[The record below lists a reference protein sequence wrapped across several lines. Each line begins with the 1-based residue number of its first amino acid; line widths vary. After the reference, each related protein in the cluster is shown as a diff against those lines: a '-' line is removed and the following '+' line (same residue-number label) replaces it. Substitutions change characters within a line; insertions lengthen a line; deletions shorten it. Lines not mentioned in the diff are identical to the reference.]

1 MISLRGK
8 NLVVVG
14 GGSGIGWAGA
24 ELGVRLGA
32 SVVVADLDATATQ
45 RTRELGAEVGFVQ
58 CDARDSAETDRLFAA
73 ADEKLGGVDLV
84 FTTVGGARLGD
95 IESLDETAWSAE
107 VAFNLTSAYLVCRSA
122 LPYLR
127 RRGGGAIVTTSS
139 GYALLPG
146 PDRIGYTAAKAGV
159 LAMTRSLA
167 SAAAPYGVRVN
178 CLVPGPVDTPRFRAM
193 NGGDAGV
200 EQVRKRIPLGAI
212 ARPADCANAAIFL
225 LSDAAAQITGQAL
238 HVNGGLLMP

>member
-1 MISLRGK
+1 VISLQGK
-8 NLVVVG
+8 NLVIVG

-24 ELGVRLGA
+24 ELALQLGA
-32 SVVVADLDATATQ
+32 RVVVADLDEAVAG
-45 RTRELGAEVGFVQ
+45 RMRELGANASFVR
-58 CDARDSAETDRLFAA
+58 CDARHSVETERLFAA
-73 ADEKLGGVDLV
+73 ADGKLNGIDLV

-95 IESLDETAWSAE
+95 IESLDEDAWSAE
-107 VAFNLTSAYLVCRSA
+107 LSFNLTSAYLVCRSA

-159 LAMTRSLA
+159 LALTRSLA
-167 SAAAPYGVRVN
+167 VTAAPYRVRVN

-193 NGGDAGV
+193 NGGDSGV
-200 EQVRKRIPLGAI
+200 ELVRQRMPLGAI
-212 ARPADCANAAIFL
+212 VQPADCANAAMFL
-225 LSDAAAQITGQAL
+225 LSSAAAQITGQAL
-238 HVNGGLLMP
+238 HVNGGLIMP